1 MLDLFLPSSSPNSRR
16 KRRLTSSPTQCY
28 IQQDMPPPLPAE
40 QSRTPHT
47 ADRRALRMQQ
57 HLTGGHHSPLSFHP
71 SISLLF
77 FSFSLLSFSPP
88 FDFGIKSST
97 YDLTYIHNGRKAP
110 RVLLFSRNSIRNSR
124 FYCGRLLYMFCVQ
137 HTRPQVVH
145 HVGPFHDAAH
155 SS

>member
-77 FSFSLLSFSPP
+77 LFLFLFSLFPLHLISASNHQLMTLPTFTMEEKRRASSSSVGIQ
-88 FDFGIKSST
+88 FGIPVFIVAGCYTCFVCNTLGLKW
-97 YDLTYIHNGRKAP
+97 
-110 RVLLFSRNSIRNSR
+110 SI
-124 FYCGRLLYMFCVQ
+124 M
-137 HTRPQVVH
+137 
-145 HVGPFHDAAH
+145 
-155 SS
+155 

>member
-1 MLDLFLPSSSPNSRR
+1 MLYSTGYAAAAASGAVTDSPHSRSAR
-16 KRRLTSSPTQCY
+16 SPH
-28 IQQDMPPPLPAE
+28 AA
-40 QSRTPHT
+40 TPH
-47 ADRRALRMQQ
+47 
-57 HLTGGHHSPLSFHP
+57 GWSSFPPFFP
-71 SISLLF
+71 SIHFPSF